1 MAKLFYTQYSLN
13 LFTLELEK
21 WKFPSHKHNFYE
33 LIFIKKGAGHHIIN
47 GTKFLYQTSDI
58 FLLSP
63 KDEHYFEIK
72 SKTTFEFIQFTEQL
86 FLEKNSQQE
95 SSHWKKSIENVLYY
109 PNTLP
114 QDIIHKKSDRL
125 KLFHLQA
132 LLQQEYHQKDLYS
145 RQIVL
150 GIFNAMLLI
159 IARNL
164 HLQSKSQKQL
174 PSSEEEK
181 ISKMLSYI
189 RQHMMEKEKV
199 SLKAIANKFFIS
211 ENYVSIFIKK
221 HTGLSIKRL
230 IIETRLK
237 SAERLLKQS
246 NYTISE
252 IATQLGFTDTAHFSN
267 TFKKYK
273 GHSPSFFRKRST

>member
-1 MAKLFYTQYSLN
+1 MIKRYYTQHSLN
-13 LFTLELEK
+13 LFTLELDE
-21 WKFPSHKHNFYE
+21 WEFPSHKHNFYE
-33 LIFIKKGAGHHIIN
+33 LIFIKKGAGYHIIN
-47 GTKFLYQTSDI
+47 GIKFSYRVGNI

-63 KDEHYFEIK
+63 KDEHSFEIT
-72 SKTTFEFIQFTEQL
+72 SKTTFEFIKFTEQL
-86 FLEKNSQQE
+86 FLEKPNQQE
-95 SSHWKKSIENVLYY
+95 KNNWQKSIENILYN

-114 QDIIHKKSDRL
+114 QDIIHKESDRSR
-125 KLFHLQA
+125 LFQLRA
-132 LLQQEYHQKDLYS
+132 LLQEEDNNKILYS
-145 RQIVL
+145 RQIVIEL
-150 GIFNAMLLI
+150 FGAMLLI
-159 IARNL
+159 IARNI
-164 HLQSKSQKQL
+164 HLQSKLQKKL

-181 ISKMLSYI
+181 ISEMLSYI

-199 SLKAIANKFFIS
+199 SLKVIANKFFIS

-230 IIETRLK
+230 VIETRLK

-252 IATQLGFTDTAHFSN
+252 IALRLGFTDTAHFSN

-273 GHSPSFFRKRST
+273 GHSPSLFRK